1 MIIPTKQPEMTTSPP
16 KYEASSEA
24 LPAYRPS
31 LEFFGLA
38 LVKSEFS
45 TPFSCNEGS
54 RAWKPVLLEL
64 NSTQL
69 NFYELDV
76 KKTVHDLII
85 ALYNELNS
93 LHNLIREV
101 NNDYKLHETA
111 TNLREVDQVD
121 LFDGDAY
128 GNNNTPE
135 MDIVNPSTVT
145 KIKLNFKSYVSQKL
159 LKNNLSKYYTLFEEN
174 NLLFEPVTSEEA
186 YTRVKNKYQG
196 QLISSF
202 TLSNLELGEAPSLNQ
217 LISAMYKEENIYDG
231 SATALAS
238 LVKYK
243 NVLRLRIEYKQILL
257 QFWSFYAMVHWFR
270 MLTIGRDLSVPLE
283 QRTLSKLKSVPS
295 RYTSRNNA
303 LLIAT
308 AAASSYRRR
317 NDPLFGED
325 DDEDDDLG
333 LFGRNACWYGN
344 DADHKPRTLESS
356 GGASSDVNRSMSTL
370 LSSSEGSLNE
380 SIFDNERRPSVATT
394 TNSLVLSINVA
405 KNNAYVISI
414 NNLKFVSYEKFYT
427 VLEKQYISN
436 CIPDLNSYD
445 RWNGKDLTLSN
456 YKYFVGKGS
465 TVGKGKKK
473 GIFIPYNDFID
484 HTSSYEK
491 KRIFSGNHIKNQR
504 IGSCHSFRIYQMGL
518 VGVQPEERADVIQCL

>member
-1 MIIPTKQPEMTTSPP
+1 MYKRQVFGCI
-16 KYEASSEA
+16 
-24 LPAYRPS
+24 RPN
-31 LEFFGLA
+31 A
-38 LVKSEFS
+38 
-45 TPFSCNEGS
+45 
-54 RAWKPVLLEL
+54 KP
-64 NSTQL
+64 SM
-69 NFYELDV
+69 Y
-76 KKTVHDLII
+76 
-85 ALYNELNS
+85 ALYPTRVENS
-93 LHNLIREV
+93 MRKIDDGPDFPEGFMLIRTPWLDDIRGLPNHFLE
-101 NNDYKLHETA
+101 NTA
-111 TNLREVDQVD
+111 NQ
-121 LFDGDAY
+121 F
-128 GNNNTPE
+128 
-135 MDIVNPSTVT
+135 
-145 KIKLNFKSYVSQKL
+145 
-159 LKNNLSKYYTLFEEN
+159 
-174 NLLFEPVTSEEA
+174 TS
-186 YTRVKNKYQG
+186 
-196 QLISSF
+196 
-202 TLSNLELGEAPSLNQ
+202 
-217 LISAMYKEENIYDG
+217 
-231 SATALAS
+231 
-238 LVKYK
+238 
-243 NVLRLRIEYKQILL
+243 
-257 QFWSFYAMVHWFR
+257 
-270 MLTIGRDLSVPLE
+270 
-283 QRTLSKLKSVPS
+283 
-295 RYTSRNNA
+295 
-303 LLIAT
+303 
-308 AAASSYRRR
+308 
-317 NDPLFGED
+317 
-325 DDEDDDLG
+325 DEDDDLG

-518 VGVQPEERADVIQCL
+518 VGVQPEERADVIPVSYTHLDVYKRQSLSWTKKPFWWPGRMTSGIALQWHSLGVSREPTRITLSWLPRNRIW